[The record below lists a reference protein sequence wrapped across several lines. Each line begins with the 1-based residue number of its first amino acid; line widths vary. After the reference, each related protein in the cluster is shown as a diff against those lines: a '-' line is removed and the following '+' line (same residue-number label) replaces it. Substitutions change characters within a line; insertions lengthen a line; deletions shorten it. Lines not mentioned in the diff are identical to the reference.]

1 MPGSWQ
7 EDFLERLV
15 ESSKRAGDP
24 RLATATLHRRKK
36 TASYRHPQLRWV
48 ECLFDTNRING
59 NPESQVFVVECA
71 PRRGT
76 EIDESALRRQFST
89 SGLGGDLRVEHE
101 LLFAQYRWGFGRDA
115 SFPVSDAR
123 RVEEVTGWAVAV
135 LRLLFDHLEAHCRV
149 LAAPAGSDP
158 DGAPP
163 PDYTLALEQYLED
176 LLVSQWDSLPWAQGL
191 QYLGRQVV
199 CGELGSIDILA
210 KDAATGC
217 YVVIELKRQQGDDEV
232 IGQLCRYMGWIME
245 HRASPSGAGVRG
257 VIVAHEVTPRLRSAA
272 LAHPGVELYTYDV
285 AVTLEPVSLPR
296 HLTTD

>member
-24 RLATATLHRRKK
+24 RLATAALHRRKK
-36 TASYRHPQLRWV
+36 TASYQHPQLRWV

-59 NPESQVFVVECA
+59 NPESQVFVIECA

-76 EIDESALRRQFST
+76 ELDESRLRQQFST
-89 SGLGGDLRVEHE
+89 AGLGGDLRVEEE
-101 LLFAQYRWGFGRDA
+101 LLFVQYRWGFGRDA

-123 RVEEVTGWAVAV
+123 RVEEVSSWTTAV
-135 LRLLFDHLEAHCRV
+135 LRLLFDHLEANCRV
-149 LAAPAGSDP
+149 LVATNRGDP
-158 DGAPP
+158 DGSPP
-163 PDYTLALEQYLED
+163 QDYAVALEQYLED
-176 LLVSQWDSLPWAQGL
+176 LLVSQWDSLSWAQGF

-199 CGELGSIDILA
+199 CGDLGRIDILA
-210 KDAATGC
+210 KDRSTGD

-232 IGQLCRYMGWIME
+232 VGQLCRYMGWILE
-245 HRASPSGAGVRG
+245 HRALPAGVGVRG
-257 VIVAHEVTPRLRSAA
+257 IIVAHQVTPGLRAAA
-272 LAHPGVELYTYDV
+272 LAHPDVELYTYELTV
-285 AVTLEPVSLPR
+285 ALQPVSLPR